1 MHGAFFQSSVS
12 ISLLINHNDAAAQ
25 AHPPDRS
32 TAQLRG
38 AVARAVMR
46 GVRPHKMPQRSIRFA
61 IRTDDGR
68 TSDIWKCWTTT
79 GTGKRDV
86 YMTSRPLGN
95 ALKLSLHEGGQWHV
109 AFDAKKKGELF
120 DPDSAPP
127 TRFLGKW
134 QRPSAGTDPFVL
146 GARVLFP
153 WSCPMD
159 TPIVGPADTV
169 WIPCA
174 PERQIVEVAIFLLN
188 VEIPDEDWPG
198 KRAMETNL
206 VGRLPLE
213 GGGQV
218 AIVRRTYPM
227 WDAAPSK
234 RGTMN
239 YFRDKSMADL
249 PEANRMVA
257 WGEEADGSITF
268 LESRLVVS
276 GSSAA

>member
-1 MHGAFFQSSVS
+1 VS

-120 DPDSAPP
+120 DPDSGPRRDFYRQVATPKC
-127 TRFLGKW
+127 RDRSL
-134 QRPSAGTDPFVL
+134 RPWGTSSIPMVMPDGHTHCRP
-146 GARVLFP
+146 GRY
-153 WSCPMD
+153 CMD
-159 TPIVGPADTV
+159 TVCP
-169 WIPCA
+169 
-174 PERQIVEVAIFLLN
+174 
-188 VEIPDEDWPG
+188 
-198 KRAMETNL
+198 
-206 VGRLPLE
+206 
-213 GGGQV
+213 
-218 AIVRRTYPM
+218 
-227 WDAAPSK
+227 
-234 RGTMN
+234 
-239 YFRDKSMADL
+239 
-249 PEANRMVA
+249 
-257 WGEEADGSITF
+257 
-268 LESRLVVS
+268 
-276 GSSAA
+276 